1 MNIRTGFPPLQ
12 SFFQLLPGVYFG
24 LILIVPL
31 LSEAG
36 VLFLALAGAWSL
48 VFSRESLFK
57 KLDWQARDSWICLC
71 ITSVFLFKL
80 LSSLWSDIPYL
91 AVRNAFWHVHLLL
104 WPLVLI
110 GLSRCEGTAES
121 IERPMAWG
129 LAVTAFWYLSSLL
142 WSTPDP
148 TRPYFAAG
156 TTGYQQL
163 GQLTLVLG
171 TLNFLTLTRPRLSS
185 PRWLFALAF
194 LSTLVILHATSRRIE
209 MAAFALILMACVA
222 YRLRTRLSKIRIA
235 GILAV
240 LSVLM
245 VTIAGLRA
253 GLYAQAFEE
262 ASEFLKLRQ
271 GDAGVTQ
278 TSIGG
283 RLEMYRLAILAIA
296 EKPWFGW
303 GAGIRPH
310 LLGQYGAPPQEHFT
324 HRHFHS
330 EYLQVLVEEG
340 IVWAILQ
347 SLMLACLIRQWVL
360 RPAARQTELAL
371 RSAAV
376 MLAYALEGV
385 FSSALV
391 YGPSNGL
398 LVVTTCW
405 LWWHTRRECPVSPLH
420 ART

>member
-1 MNIRTGFPPLQ
+1 MPRSTV
-12 SFFQLLPGVYFG
+12 FFQLLPGIYFG
-24 LILIVPL
+24 LILIIPL
-31 LSEAG
+31 LSEVG
-36 VLFLALAGAWSL
+36 VLILALTGAWSL
-48 VFSRESLFK
+48 VYSRESTLR
-57 KLDWQARDSWICLC
+57 KLDWQPRDSWICLC
-71 ITSVFLFKL
+71 ITSVFLFKFV
-80 LSSLWSDIPYL
+80 SALWSDSPYL
-91 AVRNAFWHVHLLL
+91 AVRNALWHTHLLL

-110 GLSRCEGTAES
+110 GLSRCEVTAES
-121 IERPMAWG
+121 IERPIAWG
-129 LAVTAFWYLSSLL
+129 LVFTALWYFASLL

-148 TRPYFAAG
+148 TRPYFMAG

-171 TLNFLTLTRPRLSS
+171 TLNFLTLTRPGLTS

-194 LSTLVILHATSRRIE
+194 LCTLVVLHATSRRIE
-209 MAAFALILMACVA
+209 IAAFALILLACVG
-222 YRLRTRLSKIRIA
+222 YRLWARLSKIQIA
-235 GILAV
+235 AILAL
-240 LSVLM
+240 LSLMM
-245 VTIAGLRA
+245 VTVASLRT
-253 GLYAQAFEE
+253 GLYVQAIEE

-271 GDAGVTQ
+271 ADAGVTQ

-283 RLEMYRLAILAIA
+283 RLEMYRLAFLAIA

-310 LLGQYGAPPQEHFT
+310 LLSQFGAPPQEQFT

-330 EYLQVLVEEG
+330 EYLQILVEGG
-340 IVWAILQ
+340 IFWALLQ
-347 SLMLACLIRQWVL
+347 VLALAYLVRQWVL
-360 RPAARQTELAL
+360 RPAARQTEMAL
-371 RSAAV
+371 MAAAV

-405 LWWHTRRECPVSPLH
+405 IWWHMRKDCPVRPPN